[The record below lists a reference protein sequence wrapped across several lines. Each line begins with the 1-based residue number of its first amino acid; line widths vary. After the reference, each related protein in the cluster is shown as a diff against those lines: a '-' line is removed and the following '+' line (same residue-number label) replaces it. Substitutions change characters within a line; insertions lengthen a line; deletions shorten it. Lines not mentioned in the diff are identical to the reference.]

1 MAVLVWLTTTYLL
14 SREPEKID
22 SIAVLPLITTN
33 TDQNVQV
40 ISDGITDSLIDSLSK
55 LPNLRVMSRSSVFH
69 YKGREI
75 DSQAV
80 GRELKVKAVLTGRL
94 VQERDTLVLNTE
106 LVNVADDRHLWGEE
120 YERKVSDV
128 LSLQQELARTISAK
142 LIPTLSGGAKEKIAK
157 QRTTNSEA
165 YQFYVRGRTY
175 QDALGGESLKRAVES
190 FQLAVSKDPG
200 YASAYAGMADAY
212 GLLAFFAYLPTNE
225 TLRKAEEAA
234 NKAIRLD
241 DTNAEAHASLGLVSL
256 FDWKWQVAEREL
268 RRAIELNPNLA
279 IAHGYYGIY
288 LSSQG
293 RLDEGLAEDKLELG
307 LDPISQIANANLCG
321 MYYSAREYDQSI
333 QQCLKE
339 LQMYPDDPISHYNLA
354 SDYEQKKL
362 YEQALEQYQQGVTLQ
377 GEAGS
382 AAASGRAYAAK
393 GWKGV
398 LEKDIEVCRQRGT
411 NDYDPF
417 EVAVDYARLGEKDTA
432 FFWLEKAYEGHRIP
446 FFIKTQPQLDKI
458 RSDARYADLLRR
470 MGLPQ

>member
-1 MAVLVWLTTTYLL
+1 M
-14 SREPEKID
+14 
-22 SIAVLPLITTN
+22 
-33 TDQNVQV
+33 
-40 ISDGITDSLIDSLSK
+40 
-55 LPNLRVMSRSSVFH
+55 
-69 YKGREI
+69 
-75 DSQAV
+75 
-80 GRELKVKAVLTGRL
+80 
-94 VQERDTLVLNTE
+94 
-106 LVNVADDRHLWGEE
+106 
-120 YERKVSDV
+120 
-128 LSLQQELARTISAK
+128 
-142 LIPTLSGGAKEKIAK
+142 
-157 QRTTNSEA
+157 
-165 YQFYVRGRTY
+165 
-175 QDALGGESLKRAVES
+175 
-190 FQLAVSKDPG
+190 
-200 YASAYAGMADAY
+200 
-212 GLLAFFAYLPTNE
+212 
-225 TLRKAEEAA
+225 
-234 NKAIRLD
+234 
-241 DTNAEAHASLGLVSL
+241 
-256 FDWKWQVAEREL
+256 
-268 RRAIELNPNLA
+268 
-279 IAHGYYGIY
+279 Y

-432 FFWLEKAYEGHRIP
+432 FFWLEKAYDGHRIP

>member
-1 MAVLVWLTTTYLL
+1 
-14 SREPEKID
+14 
-22 SIAVLPLITTN
+22 
-33 TDQNVQV
+33 
-40 ISDGITDSLIDSLSK
+40 
-55 LPNLRVMSRSSVFH
+55 
-69 YKGREI
+69 
-75 DSQAV
+75 
-80 GRELKVKAVLTGRL
+80 
-94 VQERDTLVLNTE
+94 
-106 LVNVADDRHLWGEE
+106 
-120 YERKVSDV
+120 
-128 LSLQQELARTISAK
+128 
-142 LIPTLSGGAKEKIAK
+142 
-157 QRTTNSEA
+157 
-165 YQFYVRGRTY
+165 
-175 QDALGGESLKRAVES
+175 LKRAVES

-279 IAHGYYGIY
+279 IAHGYYGMY

-432 FFWLEKAYEGHRIP
+432 FFWLEKAYDGHRIP

>member
-1 MAVLVWLTTTYLL
+1 MIAVAVLAIMAVLVWLTTTYLL
-14 SREPEKID
+14 SGEPEKID

-157 QRTTNSEA
+157 QGTTNSEA

-279 IAHGYYGIY
+279 IAHGYYGMY

-339 LQMYPDDPISHYNLA
+339 LQMYPDDPISP
-354 SDYEQKKL
+354 
-362 YEQALEQYQQGVTLQ
+362 LQ
-377 GEAGS
+377 PS
-382 AAASGRAYAAK
+382 
-393 GWKGV
+393 
-398 LEKDIEVCRQRGT
+398 
-411 NDYDPF
+411 F
-417 EVAVDYARLGEKDTA
+417 
-432 FFWLEKAYEGHRIP
+432 
-446 FFIKTQPQLDKI
+446 
-458 RSDARYADLLRR
+458 
-470 MGLPQ
+470 GL